1 MMMEQRYIEL
11 LEPYL
16 VAAFGSVEWPAEPAL
31 RILLAMKL
39 HQVAIDSL
47 YRDIGVADPRE
58 KHPDMISIIE
68 RLVPT
73 STTKTKVV
81 SIGKD

>member
-1 MMMEQRYIEL
+1 MTTERRYIEL

-16 VAAFGSVEWPAEPAL
+16 VAAFGSVEWPAVPAL
-31 RILLAMKL
+31 RILLAVTQ
-39 HQVAIDSL
+39 HGVAIDSL
-47 YRDIGVADPRE
+47 YRDIGVVDPRE
-58 KHPDMISIIE
+58 KQPDMISMIE

-73 STTKTKVV
+73 STTKTTVV